1 MVHEKCRG
9 ESYSYKSP
17 EGELLH
23 VARTPVPEDKVQWT
37 QAWPEYSPEEFT
49 ADFVREAV
57 WADPE
62 IEDKEFVPKW
72 NTLDGNVRQNSCII
86 GALTKHFVC
95 RSAIKILSFIK
106 LKLTDCPII

>member
-17 EGELLH
+17 EGELLK
-23 VARTPVPEDKVQWT
+23 VARAPVPEDRVQWT
-37 QAWPEYSPEEFT
+37 EAWAEYSPEQFT

-62 IEDKEFVPKW
+62 IEDQEFVPKW
-72 NTLDGNVRQNSCII
+72 NTLDGNVRQYCII
-86 GALTKHFVC
+86 EAAFTKHFVC
-95 RSAIKILSFIK
+95 RFATKILSFIK
-106 LKLTDCPII
+106 PKLTDCPII

>member
-23 VARTPVPEDKVQWT
+23 VARTPVTEEKVQWT

-49 ADFVREAV
+49 ADFVR
-57 WADPE
+57 P
-62 IEDKEFVPKW
+62 
-72 NTLDGNVRQNSCII
+72 
-86 GALTKHFVC
+86 
-95 RSAIKILSFIK
+95 
-106 LKLTDCPII
+106 